1 MHVRVKLFANLR
13 SPVVDASP
21 GIPFETELPEG
32 VTLSDLTDCLRLP
45 AEQVR
50 VVFVNGRARPMDW
63 VLQPDDQVG
72 VFPPIGGG

>member
-1 MHVRVKLFANLR
+1 MRVRVKLFANLH
-13 SPVVDASP
+13 SPVVEAGP
-21 GIPFETELPEG
+21 GVPFETELPEG
-32 VTLSDLTDCLRLP
+32 VTLSGLADCLRLP